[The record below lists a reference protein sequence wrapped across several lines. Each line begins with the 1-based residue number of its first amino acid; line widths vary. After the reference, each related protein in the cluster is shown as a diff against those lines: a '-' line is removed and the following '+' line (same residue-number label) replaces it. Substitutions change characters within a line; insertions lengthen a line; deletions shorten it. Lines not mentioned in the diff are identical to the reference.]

1 MAVLAGGNSGFHL
14 LCAKKLEG
22 LRSSFSPVI
31 ALLTRVERREGKK
44 MFQSDFKK
52 QGDSTT
58 FYFRLNSTN
67 LSSCFLDL
75 NKA

>member
-1 MAVLAGGNSGFHL
+1 
-14 LCAKKLEG
+14 
-22 LRSSFSPVI
+22 
-31 ALLTRVERREGKK
+31 

-75 NKA
+75 NKAQVSALSLRSSGYAQKEETRAIATFQAEHEH